1 MVSPLTGE
9 KFGSSD
15 KLFISDLHQKCV
27 LGFFVAA
34 VEGEY
39 YRALAAVNATHPAL

>member
-1 MVSPLTGE
+1 MVSPPTG
-9 KFGSSD
+9 KRFGSSD
-15 KLFISDLHQKCV
+15 ELFISGLTQKCI

-34 VEGEY
+34 VDGAY